1 MIKLL
6 ASLVK
11 DLGGRM
17 KKPIIILLILPL
29 VLVSAQPPSANIV
42 FYAEKVSYP
51 LPSIPEPVLQGGVLK
66 VISSL
71 QISLETAFGRI
82 LAYMNPSFSNRVGD
96 IVRIY
101 ARP

>member
-1 MIKLL
+1 MFYVQHLGDSSNGYSFLFVIKLL

-51 LPSIPEPVLQGGVLK
+51 LPSIPEPVLQGGDK
-66 VISSL
+66 ENTEAS
-71 QISLETAFGRI
+71 
-82 LAYMNPSFSNRVGD
+82 
-96 IVRIY
+96 
-101 ARP
+101 RPYSDLCHP